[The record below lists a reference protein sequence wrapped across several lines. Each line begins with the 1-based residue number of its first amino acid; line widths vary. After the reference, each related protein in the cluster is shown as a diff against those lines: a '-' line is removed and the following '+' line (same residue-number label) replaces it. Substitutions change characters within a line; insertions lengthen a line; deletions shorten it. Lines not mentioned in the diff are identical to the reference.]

1 MILFTITKRDGEG
14 RSIIFLEKNAGGGGR
29 EEIEDGNFC
38 PGRNIT
44 CKVICPI
51 VPISVV
57 TNRNLLFQLM
67 DLICDWDYN
76 M

>member
-1 MILFTITKRDGEG
+1 MGKAGKFYFWK
-14 RSIIFLEKNAGGGGR
+14 KNAGGVGK
-29 EEIEDGNFC
+29 EIEDEKLY
-38 PGRNIT
+38 PGRNIS
-44 CKVICPI
+44 CKVIYPI

-67 DLICDWDYN
+67 DPICDWDHN